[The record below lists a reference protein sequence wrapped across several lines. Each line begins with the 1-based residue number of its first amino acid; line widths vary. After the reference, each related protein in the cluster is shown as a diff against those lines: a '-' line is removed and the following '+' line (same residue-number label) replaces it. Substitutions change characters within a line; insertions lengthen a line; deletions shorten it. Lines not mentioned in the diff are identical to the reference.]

1 MLYRTL
7 WRSIVK
13 GDWVLLAL
21 AWPVLAGAADLP
33 ACSGLSTNRMLPDA
47 RLCRSRLLP
56 ATSGTPAEGVAALLA
71 SAGEAMQ
78 GARDADAERLLDCA
92 DAVVDDMGSG
102 ADALRAAVSRQRGVL
117 DYRRERLPQAM
128 RRFECAAAWSRAA
141 QDTDGTARALNNLGS
156 AQRRIGDFRGALGSL
171 TESLALRRAQGG
183 ATSAV
188 LNNIADVYRA
198 LGESETALRYYQQAL
213 QANRAN
219 GDGVE
224 AAHVLESMAEVTL
237 DAGHPVQAATW
248 LRQALQEYQ
257 QAGNRVYALRVHD
270 GLIRVALAQGDVGA
284 ARDWQE
290 AALALAHSWSLPL
303 PAALQ
308 LQVARVQRADGRLA
322 QARMQLE
329 SALAAL
335 ADRDPV
341 EVDLLKELAAVQGAS
356 GEVTAANATLERANE
371 RALAQARAQHDQRLD
386 WMRVRFE
393 AEEERRLQAG
403 APPSQG
409 RAVGPVA
416 ALLAIT
422 LAVVVVAFA
431 LRHRRRRQ
439 RAASYATKVEPPLPA
454 APRPAVAPPPPPE
467 APVGVPRQADPQ
479 AFRSELVAL
488 MLASVEAWERCTGSS
503 RLELAERSRLWRVNV
518 DDGRLRARAL
528 ERYLS
533 VARLPRQPRWR
544 SVVRTAYYV
553 LAQCPALDAASRQQL
568 QAGVDGVLA
577 HARSTALQA
586 EADA

>member
-1 MLYRTL
+1 MLHRTL

-13 GDWVLLAL
+13 GGWVLLAL
-21 AWPVLAGAADLP
+21 AWPVLVGAAHP
-33 ACSGLSTNRMLPDA
+33 SACSGLSTNRMLPDA

-78 GARDADAERLLDCA
+78 GARDAEAERLLDCA

-102 ADALRAAVSRQRGVL
+102 AEVLRAAVSRQRGVL

-183 ATSAV
+183 SSNAV

-198 LGESETALRYYQQAL
+198 LGERETALRYYQQAL
-213 QANRAN
+213 QASRAT

-237 DAGHPVQAATW
+237 DAGHPVQAAAW
-248 LRQALQEYQ
+248 LRQALHDYQ

-393 AEEERRLQAG
+393 AEEERRLQAA

-422 LAVVVVAFA
+422 LAVLVAFV
-431 LRHRRRRQ
+431 LRRRLRRRR
-439 RAASYATKVEPPLPA
+439 APTCPTPVKPPLPA

-586 EADA
+586 EAGA

>member
-1 MLYRTL
+1 MLHRTL
-7 WRSIVK
+7 RRSIVR
-13 GDWVLLAL
+13 GGWALLAL
-21 AWPVLAGAADLP
+21 AWPVLAGAAGP
-33 ACSGLSTNRMLPDA
+33 SACSGLSTNRMLPDA

-56 ATSGTPAEGVAALLA
+56 AANGAPAEVVAALLA
-71 SAGEAMQ
+71 NAGEAMH
-78 GARDADAERLLDCA
+78 GARDAVAERLLDCA
-92 DAVVDDMGSG
+92 DAAVEGTGSG

-117 DYRRERLPQAM
+117 DYRRERLPQAL

-141 QDTDGTARALNNLGS
+141 NDADGTARALNNLGS
-156 AQRRIGDFRGALGSL
+156 AQRRIGDFRAALGSL

-183 ATSAV
+183 ATNAV

-198 LGESETALRYYQQAL
+198 LGEGGSALRYYQQAL
-213 QANRAN
+213 QATRAT
-219 GDGVE
+219 GDDIE
-224 AAHVLESMAEVTL
+224 AAHVLESMADVTL
-237 DAGHPVQAATW
+237 DAGHPAQAAAW

-270 GLIRVALAQGDVGA
+270 GLIRVALAQGDVDD
-284 ARDWQE
+284 ARRWQE
-290 AALALAHSWSLPL
+290 AALALADSWTLPL

-308 LQVARVQRADGRLA
+308 LQVARVQRTEGRLP

-393 AEEERRLQAG
+393 AEEDRRLQASTTSSHWV
-403 APPSQG
+403 A
-409 RAVGPVA
+409 AGPVA
-416 ALLAIT
+416 ALLAMT
-422 LAVVVVAFA
+422 LAVVVAFA
-431 LRHRRRRQ
+431 LRRRRRLQ
-439 RAASYATKVEPPLPA
+439 RAPSRPRTADPPLPA
-454 APRPAVAPPPPPE
+454 ASPPSTSPALSPPP
-467 APVGVPRQADPQ
+467 APARADPQ

-488 MLASVEAWERCTGSS
+488 MLASVESWERCTGSS

-577 HARSTALQA
+577 HSRSTALQA
-586 EADA
+586 QTDA

>member
-21 AWPVLAGAADLP
+21 AWPVLAGAADP
-33 ACSGLSTNRMLPDA
+33 SACSGLSTNRMLPDA

-56 ATSGTPAEGVAALLA
+56 AASGAPAEGVAALLA

-92 DAVVDDMGSG
+92 DAVVDDAGSG
-102 ADALRAAVSRQRGVL
+102 AEVLRAAVSRQRGVL

-141 QDTDGTARALNNLGS
+141 NDAEGTARALNNLGS

-198 LGESETALRYYQQAL
+198 LGESETALGYYQQAL
-213 QANRAN
+213 QASRAT

-237 DAGHPVQAATW
+237 DAGHPVQAAAW

-284 ARDWQE
+284 ARGWQE

-341 EVDLLKELAAVQGAS
+341 EVDLLRELAAVQGAS
-356 GEVTAANATLERANE
+356 GEVMAANATLERANE

-416 ALLAIT
+416 ALLAMM
-422 LAVVVVAFA
+422 LAVMVAFA
-431 LRHRRRRQ
+431 LRHRRRRR
-439 RAASYATKVEPPLPA
+439 RASTCPTPVEPPLPA
-454 APRPAVAPPPPPE
+454 APRPAAAPPPPPE

-577 HARSTALQA
+577 HAHSTALQA

>member
-1 MLYRTL
+1 MLHRTL
-7 WRSIVK
+7 RRSIVR
-13 GDWVLLAL
+13 GGWALLAL
-21 AWPVLAGAADLP
+21 AWPVLAGAAGP
-33 ACSGLSTNRMLPDA
+33 SACSGLSTNRMLPDA

-56 ATSGTPAEGVAALLA
+56 AASDAPAEVVAALLA
-71 SAGEAMQ
+71 NAGEAMH
-78 GARDADAERLLDCA
+78 GAREADAERLLDCA
-92 DAVVDDMGSG
+92 DAVVEGTGSG

-117 DYRRERLPQAM
+117 DYRRERLPQAL

-141 QDTDGTARALNNLGS
+141 NDADGTARALNNLGS
-156 AQRRIGDFRGALGSL
+156 AQRRIGDFRAALGSL

-183 ATSAV
+183 ATNAV

-198 LGESETALRYYQQAL
+198 LGESGTALRYYQQAL
-213 QANRAN
+213 QATRAT
-219 GDGVE
+219 GDDIE
-224 AAHVLESMAEVTL
+224 AAHVLESMADVTL
-237 DAGHPVQAATW
+237 DAGHPAQAAAW
-248 LRQALQEYQ
+248 LRQALQDYQ

-270 GLIRVALAQGDVGA
+270 GLIRVALAQGDVHD
-284 ARDWQE
+284 ARRWQE
-290 AALALAHSWSLPL
+290 AALALADSWTLPL

-308 LQVARVQRADGRLA
+308 LQVARVQRAEGRLP

-329 SALAAL
+329 TALAAL

-393 AEEERRLQAG
+393 AEEDRRLQAG
-403 APPSQG
+403 MTSSHWVA
-409 RAVGPVA
+409 AGPVA
-416 ALLAIT
+416 ALLAMT
-422 LAVVVVAFA
+422 LAMVVAFA
-431 LRHRRRRQ
+431 LRRRRRLQ
-439 RAASYATKVEPPLPA
+439 RAPSRPTTADPPLPA
-454 APRPAVAPPPPPE
+454 ASPPSTSPALSPPP
-467 APVGVPRQADPQ
+467 APAHADPQ

-577 HARSTALQA
+577 HSRSTALQA
-586 EADA
+586 QTDA